1 MLMQYMRNMGLYI
14 TFFQTVEFTQVT
26 VQSQERQRSCIC
38 VLGVSILLLFTIFL
52 LNFGTVS
59 TVWHFCFSFFS
70 ILNNIVKY
78 EKQSILYCYS
88 ICFAYMFKLA
98 HIPCHV
104 ISYVLY
110 VCI

>member
-1 MLMQYMRNMGLYI
+1 MQYMRNMGLYI

-59 TVWHFCFSFFS
+59 

-78 EKQSILYCYS
+78 ERQSILYCYS